1 MGCRFAF
8 APEAIAWFRPRP
20 SLAAFFRQYYRYA
33 RGDGKADL
41 WRARHTI
48 RYATYLT
55 AVALTRRVFSPVLP
69 VRAWRRQSR
78 PLACSPHDSV
88 RDVPHSGGPPRATES
103 PKLATPRGCCCLL
116 TATLSAP
123 GPTWV
128 IGYTDGGVSSW
139 LCVCRHPRPP
149 WQRLDL
155 RGLSG
160 TRMVCAL
167 ALVPVIRCVGDVAK

>member
-55 AVALTRRVFSPVLP
+55 AVALLVRR
-69 VRAWRRQSR
+69 SR
-78 PLACSPHDSV
+78 L
-88 RDVPHSGGPPRATES
+88 
-103 PKLATPRGCCCLL
+103 
-116 TATLSAP
+116 
-123 GPTWV
+123 
-128 IGYTDGGVSSW
+128 SW
-139 LCVCRHPRPP
+139 LLLVGVAAYSRRPC
-149 WQRLDL
+149 QRLDL

-160 TRMVCAL
+160 TRMVACRPGCVCVATPGRPGSAWTYGGYRVHGWCA
-167 ALVPVIRCVGDVAK
+167 PSRSCR